1 MAPLFLRRIHGQSK
15 VVLTHFIFCL
25 YKWEKLSI
33 EIASQ
38 FCYKRSR
45 IMVGGVEAAAGPNPD
60 RPGPAG
66 YHFTGRNRYEGS

>member
-45 IMVGGVEAAAGPNPD
+45 IMVGGVEAAARTKSGPP
-60 RPGPAG
+60 RPRRLSFHREEPL
-66 YHFTGRNRYEGS
+66 